1 MTTKSDDIDALG
13 LELHTNA
20 LRSLGDIRDFLPQ
33 PSTEGVANLARYV
46 DHHEKHPL
54 GKQPLYQDCRSVLE
68 AVVAWAVIMGN
79 DSLLSLRAESRFID
93 AVYRIYRN
101 NLDRTG
107 SLIGLE
113 KP

>member
-33 PSTEGVANLARYV
+33 PSLEDVTNLARYV
-46 DHHEKHPL
+46 DHHGEHPL

-68 AVVAWAVIMGN
+68 AVVAWAMIMKN
-79 DSLLSLRAESRFID
+79 DSLLSLRSKSRFID
-93 AVYRIYRN
+93 AVYH
-101 NLDRTG
+101 
-107 SLIGLE
+107 
-113 KP
+113 